1 LIQDVVLDT
10 DFLSAFLKIDCLQ
23 LVRDFYQIEAV
34 QIPPAVYGEVRQA
47 RVFPKLAML
56 PWVRVTPPDP
66 GIQEKLSLQQGFD
79 DFGSGEKEAIALAQ
93 QLRGAVLLMNDNRA
107 RLWATGSG
115 LHSLGIPAFLLACK
129 RTLLIDS
136 QDVRA
141 LVLDLQE
148 KDRYRFR
155 QDVLNLLLS

>member
-1 LIQDVVLDT
+1 MIQDTVLDT
-10 DFLSAFLKIDCLQ
+10 DFLSAFLKIDRLQ
-23 LVRDFYQIEAV
+23 LVRDFYQADAL
-34 QIPPAVYGEVRQA
+34 QIPPAVYGEMKQA
-47 RVFPKLAML
+47 RVFPKLAVL

-66 GIQEKLSLQQGFD
+66 EIQEMLSLQTGFD
-79 DFGSGEKEAIALAQ
+79 GFGSGEKEAIALAQ

-107 RLWATGSG
+107 RLWATRIG

-136 QDVRA
+136 QGIKA
-141 LVLDLQE
+141 LILDLRD

-155 QDVLNLLLS
+155 QDVLDLLLS